1 VTTDGGVAADGGL
14 AAAGNGVTATGN
26 GMAAAGGGGVIH
38 DLGYRRYDGPR
49 LGRAGIIR
57 ALYWH
62 SLRSAFGIGRGA
74 KAKIVPIL
82 VFIALCLP
90 AIVNAISVAQNPG
103 STPIVDYDTYTY
115 RLRTLVMLI
124 FVAAQAPELVSR
136 DLRSHVLPL
145 YYSRPLRRLDY
156 PLAKYIAFT
165 AACLLVIEIP
175 LIILYL
181 GNILSAGGGS
191 VVWDQT
197 KALIPGLGVGVLWAV
212 LLAAIG
218 LVLASFTGRR
228 AYATG
233 LIAIYFFL
241 TWILATILVNVA
253 THGAGV
259 GPPGAP
265 GAPLSASL
273 GARLPGLISPFT
285 VLDGVRQWLG
295 GTNPGPIPDPG
306 NAGWAYGLMFLILL
320 GGSLGGLAARYRK
333 VGAS

>member
-1 VTTDGGVAADGGL
+1 MTADNGA
-14 AAAGNGVTATGN
+14 AAAGLAP
-26 GMAAAGGGGVIH
+26 AAGTGVIH
-38 DLGYRRYDGPR
+38 DLGYQHYDGPR
-49 LGRAGIIR
+49 LGRAAIIR

-82 VFIALCLP
+82 AFGLMCLP
-90 AIVNAISVAQNPG
+90 AIANAVAVATSPDHAR
-103 STPIVDYDTYTY
+103 IVDYDTYTY
-115 RLRTLVMLI
+115 PLRTLVMLI

-156 PLAKYIAFT
+156 PLAKYLAFT
-165 AACLLVIEIP
+165 AACLLLIEIP

-181 GNILSAGGGS
+181 GTIVSVGGGS
-191 VVWDQT
+191 AVWDQT
-197 KALIPGLGVGVLWAV
+197 KALIPGMGVAALWAV

-218 LVLASFTGRR
+218 LLLASFTGRR

-241 TWILATILVNVA
+241 TWILATILVNIA
-253 THGAGV
+253 SHGAGL
-259 GPPGAP
+259 GPPGPP
-265 GAPLSASL
+265 GSELNASL

-285 VLDGVRQWLG
+285 VLDGVRRWLG
-295 GTNPGPIPDPG
+295 GTNPGPIPNPG
-306 NAGWAYGLMFLILL
+306 GAGWAYGLMFLILL
-320 GGSLGGLAARYRK
+320 GVSLGGLAARYRK

>member
-1 VTTDGGVAADGGL
+1 MTTDGSVASAGGVAS
-14 AAAGNGVTATGN
+14 AGNGV
-26 GMAAAGGGGVIH
+26 AAAGGGGVIH
-38 DLGYRRYDGPR
+38 DLGYRRYEGQR
-49 LGRAGIIR
+49 LGRPGIIR

-74 KAKIVPIL
+74 RAKIVPIL
-82 VFIALCLP
+82 AFILMCLP
-90 AIVNAISVAQNPG
+90 AIVNAVSVAQHPG
-103 STPIVDYDTYTY
+103 SAPIVDYDTYTY
-115 RLRTLVMLI
+115 RLRSLIVLI
-124 FVAAQAPELVSR
+124 FIAAQAPEMVSR

-156 PLAKYIAFT
+156 PLAKYAAFT
-165 AACLLVIEIP
+165 AACLLLIEIP

-191 VVWDQT
+191 AVWHQT
-197 KALIPGLGVGVLWAV
+197 KALIPGLGVGALWAV

-241 TWILATILVNVA
+241 TWILATILVNIA
-253 THGAGV
+253 THGV
-259 GPPGAP
+259 GPG
-265 GAPLSASL
+265 GVPLGTSL
-273 GARLPGLISPFT
+273 GARLSGLISPFT

-295 GTNPGPIPDPG
+295 GTSPGPIPNPG
-306 NAGWAYGLMFLILL
+306 DVGWLYGLMFLILL
-320 GGSLGGLAARYRK
+320 GVSLGGLAARYRK